1 MNIGIS
7 PGGKNPNNPYMSQY
21 VDGKKK
27 APENSNL
34 ASVPIQTID
43 GPPIQ

>member
-1 MNIGIS
+1 MIKGGMSIGLS

-27 APENSNL
+27 APDFDNI
-34 ASVPIQTID
+34 ASLPI
-43 GPPIQ
+43 